1 MLKHRE
7 HDILSLV
14 CEEEVKHEIH
24 FDSVSDITSKYL
36 AFIKDGSP
44 DMLLSLNLFLLRQRA
59 WTLTGAN
66 EVGSPGERLSSPKY
80 TPIKKEGEK

>member
-1 MLKHRE
+1 
-7 HDILSLV
+7 
-14 CEEEVKHEIH
+14 
-24 FDSVSDITSKYL
+24 
-36 AFIKDGSP
+36 
-44 DMLLSLNLFLLRQRA
+44 MLLSLNLFLLRQHA